1 MLVRRHRLIRGQQV
15 PNVVV
20 VPGAGAALHEQFP
33 PCVAA
38 ALLWLHELHE
48 QFPAAL
54 FLEPTMHGSLAYDA

>member
-1 MLVRRHRLIRGQQV
+1 MLVRRHRLIRGQHEQF
-15 PNVVV
+15 
-20 VPGAGAALHEQFP
+20 PGAGAALHEQFP

>member
-33 PCVAA
+33 PCVVA
-38 ALLWLHELHE
+38 
-48 QFPAAL
+48 P
-54 FLEPTMHGSLAYDA
+54 